1 MGMGERTIL
10 AVDDEAFLLEGV
22 ASYLGKH
29 GYNML
34 TAGTGAE
41 ALELFER
48 EAVDLVLLDLML
60 PDISGEDVCRRIRA
74 KSRVPVVM
82 LTAKVAEDE
91 IVEGLS
97 VGADGYITK
106 PFGLK
111 ELLARIE
118 ALLRRAADDAVPL
131 AATYV
136 FGGGDLLADFGR
148 GVFTKQGEEVRL
160 TATEQRILAA
170 MVKHPGTVFTRDDII
185 ETALGSDFDGFDRSV
200 DAHIKNL
207 RRKIETNPRHPKY
220 LHTAHGL
227 GYKFIDEGRE
237 I

>member
-1 MGMGERTIL
+1 MAIEGKTIL
-10 AVDDEAFLLEGV
+10 VVDDEALLLEGV
-22 ASYLGKH
+22 ASYLAGR
-29 GYNML
+29 GYRTL

-41 ALELFER
+41 ALTLFER
-48 EAVDLVLLDLML
+48 EAPDLILLDLML
-60 PDISGEDVCRRIRA
+60 PDMTGEDVCRRVRA

-97 VGADGYITK
+97 IGADDYITK

-118 ALLRRAADDAVPL
+118 ALLRRSAGEAVPL
-131 AATYV
+131 AAVYT
-136 FGGGDLLADFGR
+136 FGGGDLIADFNR
-148 GVFTKQGEEVRL
+148 GVFTKRGEAVRL

-170 MVKHPGTVFTRDDII
+170 MVKHPGRVFTRDELIDA
-185 ETALGSDFDGFDRSV
+185 ALKDDFDGFDRSV

-207 RRKIETNPRHPKY
+207 RRKIETDPRRPRY
-220 LHTAHGL
+220 LLTAHGL
-227 GYKFIDEGRE
+227 GYKFSDET
-237 I
+237 